1 MFWNQFQKFDLLA
14 VWSLDVYLLRGN
26 EFPVHMQCCP
36 WMMAA
41 QPIAIS
47 GHQFWDGQPAP
58 RPELAPPPERRN
70 VAPIDAGDGASDDSV
85 LGPAGADGAGEAPQL
100 PQSDSSSDS
109 DSDLSCEYE
118 SVIFSDEDASVN
130 ISGHSDVKPALF
142 QLAKW
147 DIKHIRE

>member
-1 MFWNQFQKFDLLA
+1 MTTNGIVGLCVSACARPLEALVARPGDPWIMFWNQFQKFDLLA

-58 RPELAPPPERRN
+58 RPELAPPPERGN

-85 LGPAGADGAGEAPQL
+85 LGPAGAVGAGEAPQL

-109 DSDLSCEYE
+109 DSDLSCE
-118 SVIFSDEDASVN
+118 
-130 ISGHSDVKPALF
+130 
-142 QLAKW
+142 
-147 DIKHIRE
+147 